1 MLPCL
6 SALSLVPTGA
16 VDDVITEILAER
28 AETARSEVLGN
39 DDLLKK
45 VLSVLAEGGTAWEAC
60 KLVSR
65 WCGLDKDS
73 RAACDDDFWN
83 DMIKR
88 IWCDG
93 DDMNVFWLQQ
103 IWTSR
108 TPRNRFISFCKTER
122 EYRIGDCGAGMPR
135 WPFNDVKRIV
145 LASIASQG
153 LVGLLSRRAELRLR
167 NASGRLRDDADV
179 VRAAVGM
186 DPLEIRFASERLQA
200 LINPLRPTEYWPAT
214 EPTHF
219 ERTWGE
225 NLQRILLFND
235 WDKLSVSIMK
245 RLLTE
250 DPAFDAD
257 YWLRN
262 EAKFEELLDKLWRHI
277 NACAAPGPDPNQN
290 QTPNQIRDAVS
301 WFG

>member
-1 MLPCL
+1 MLPSL
-6 SALSLVPTGA
+6 GALSLVPTGA

-65 WCGLDKDS
+65 WCGLDKDR

-83 DMIKR
+83 DMVTR
-88 IWCDG
+88 IWG
-93 DDMNVFWLQQ
+93 DAVQQ
-103 IWTSR
+103 IWPSR
-108 TPRNRFISFCKTER
+108 KPRSRFIAFCRVER
-122 EYRIGDCGAGMPR
+122 EFRIGDR
-135 WPFNDVKRIV
+135 NLVNYSQFNDVKRIV

-153 LVGLLSRRAELRLR
+153 LVGLLGRRAELRLQLV
-167 NASGRLRDDADV
+167 SVRLRDDEDV
-179 VRAAVGM
+179 VRAAVAM
-186 DPLEIRFASERLQA
+186 DPLEIRLASERLQA

-225 NLQRILLFND
+225 DLQRILLFND
-235 WDKLSVSIMK
+235 WDKLSVRIMK

-250 DPAFDAD
+250 EYPAFDAD

-262 EAKFEELLDKLWRHI
+262 ERKFEELLDKLWQHI
-277 NACAAPGPDPNQN
+277 DACAAPGPDPNQDQN
-290 QTPNQIRDAVS
+290 PNQIPVVLS